1 MEPATWVI
9 AAFTIVLAFATM
21 WNIRI
26 TQGLLRQSIEAFK
39 QSSTAFDHERKAFRS
54 NIISQIMFS
63 AAQLAGNTFTKRYTW
78 SFVRGMMDAL
88 NKTDKHTY
96 EKIERAL
103 KDWRKGK
110 GGQEFEWIFNEVFE
124 KKRPK

>member
-9 AAFTIVLAFATM
+9 AAFTIVLAGATI
-21 WNIRI
+21 WNAWV
-26 TQGLLRQSIEAFK
+26 TKNLLRQSAEAFK
-39 QSSTAFDHERKAFRS
+39 QSSTAFDHQRKAFRS

-63 AAQLAGNTFTKRYTW
+63 AAQLAGNTYTKKYTW

-96 EKIERAL
+96 EKVEAAL
-103 KDWRKGK
+103 EAWREGK
-110 GGQEFEWIFNEVFE
+110 GGQEFEWIFNQVFGE
-124 KKRPK
+124 KKPK

>member
-1 MEPATWVI
+1 MEQATWVI
-9 AAFTIVLAFATM
+9 AVFTFVLAVATI
-21 WNIRI
+21 WNAWVTRN
-26 TQGLLRQSIEAFK
+26 LLRQSAEAFK

-63 AAQLAGNTFTKRYTW
+63 AAQLAGNTHTRQYAW

-96 EKIERAL
+96 EKIETAL
-103 KDWRKGK
+103 KSWRKGK
-110 GGQEFEWIFNEVFE
+110 GGQEFEWIFNAVFE
-124 KKRPK
+124 EKRPK